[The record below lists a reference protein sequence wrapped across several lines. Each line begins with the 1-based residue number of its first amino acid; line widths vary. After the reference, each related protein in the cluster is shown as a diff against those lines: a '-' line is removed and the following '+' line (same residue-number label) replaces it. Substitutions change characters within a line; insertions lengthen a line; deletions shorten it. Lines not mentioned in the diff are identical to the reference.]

1 MLGRGRGAYSLSSK
15 MRSKMRSSEAILDL
29 ESADGAAYSDRRR
42 HKRKPVLWAAR
53 VETRSGPSECIILDL
68 SLGGAKLR
76 GGGTVEAKQI
86 VTLVIDRFGALR
98 AEVMWARSGHMG
110 LRFADSPDQ
119 IAHVLGATLPL

>member
-1 MLGRGRGAYSLSSK
+1 
-15 MRSKMRSSEAILDL
+15 MRSTEALQDE
-29 ESADGAAYSDRRR
+29 ESVGGASPSDRRQ

-53 VETRSGPSECIILDL
+53 VETREGPFECIILDL

-76 GGGTVEAKQI
+76 GGAPVAAKQI

-110 LRFADSPDQ
+110 LRFADNPEQ